1 MAAISLKTGTSGIKP
16 RNYRVFLATNDYNFN
31 FPQILKHL
39 EYVGDNIDSFY
50 YEDDH
55 YDLSEALALMAEVG
69 ECRSDSIDLS
79 LEDGESIEGN
89 TLGKVVLGKSG
100 SFSVELINATPDN
113 INQLSLLDGKEAII
127 ILVETNTSP
136 IFFKSGDYHDHLLS
150 LNGYNVLFVC
160 NLDAIFNGA
169 TTGIGSSLTVTNK
182 ITGNGSS
189 TVSISINNNYNN
201 ASSFRKFVDFG
212 IEIQGPIPTNAFTVL
227 DSLEGGLIGINLV
240 DESSPIY
247 DGLIFQFAEINTGKF
262 FDNAIIEKYV
272 SYNDQVGDLHIPSGY
287 YNYRACGVKN
297 GKILS
302 SFSGVQT
309 INVT

>member
-16 RNYRVFLATNDYNFN
+16 RNYRVFLATNDYNFD
-31 FPQILKHL
+31 FPQILDKLRIAGEEAGFFIYNDAHTA
-39 EYVGDNIDSFY
+39 
-50 YEDDH
+50 
-55 YDLSEALALMAEVG
+55 LSEALALMVEVG

-100 SFSVELINATPDN
+100 SFSAELINATPDN

-136 IFFKSGDYHDHLLS
+136 VFFKSGEYHDHLLS

-160 NLDAIFNGA
+160 DFDAIVNGA
-169 TTGIGSSLTVTNK
+169 TTGIGSNLTVTNK

-189 TVSISINNNYNN
+189 IVSISINNNYNN

-212 IEIQGPIPTNAFTVL
+212 IDIEPSITSDMFGI
-227 DSLEGGLIGINLV
+227 SLSGQSGVIELNVDNGL
-240 DESSPIY
+240 SPIY
-247 DGLIFQFAEINTGKF
+247 DGLIFQFVNHATDPSFNHG
-262 FDNAIIEKYV
+262 IIEKYV
-272 SYNDQVGDLHIPSGY
+272 SRNDQTGQLSVPPGVYD
-287 YNYRACGVKN
+287 YRVCGVKN

-302 SFSGVQT
+302 SFSQVQGVN
-309 INVT
+309 IA